1 MKIMLSAGEA
11 SGDLHGAALAKAL
24 KELKGDIEIV
34 GFGGDMME
42 TAGVRLWANYKSYN
56 VMGVLEVVLN
66 LRRILNLL
74 DFLAKKIE
82 EERPDLFVL
91 IDYPDFNWRL
101 AKKAKALGVKVF
113 SYIPPSA
120 WAWRRGRAKDC
131 ARIADEFVAIFP
143 HELEPYEEVG
153 AKISFLGNP
162 LVDTVVPTMTKE
174 AAREYF
180 EVDNE
185 PVVLLLPGS
194 RLQEIRRIFPI
205 MLKAAELLL
214 EYRPDTRFYLPVAD
228 NIDEK
233 LLQNYIGEANISIV
247 LAHENRYDLMQ
258 IGDFAIATS
267 GTVVMEAALLELPC
281 VALYKMSAFNYFIA
295 KLFVHVEHFTLPNLL
310 LKKRAIPELLQD
322 EVTAENIFS
331 EAKKLYEGE
340 AERKVVI
347 NDLKAAK
354 AILGESGAT
363 KRIAKKI
370 LNATESRKKSI
381 LII

>member
-370 LNATESRKKSI
+370 LNATES
-381 LII
+381 

>member
-42 TAGVRLWANYKSYN
+42 TAGVHLWANYKSYN

-82 EERPDLFVL
+82 EERPDLLVL

-205 MLKAAELLL
+205 MLKAAKLLL

-233 LLQNYIGEANISIV
+233 LLQNYIGEANISV
-247 LAHENRYDLMQ
+247 TFARQKRYDLMQ
-258 IGDFAIATS
+258 IGDFALATS

-310 LKKRAIPELLQD
+310 LKKRAIPELLQE
-322 EVTAENIFS
+322 EVTSENIFS

-340 AERKVVI
+340 AEREIVI

-354 AILGESGAT
+354 AVLGENGAT

-370 LNATESRKKSI
+370 LDATKS
-381 LII
+381 